1 MATIE
6 QIGEALK
13 NAHASGDIESATKL
27 AHAYKDMQSQ
37 SYSNFTRPERDYAWS
52 EVPEQFVKNLPSTGA
67 KVLEGVANMVAHPID
82 TASNALSL
90 AAGEM
95 GKVLPES
102 ASKLINKYEFNPEAS
117 QKSEQMANAVN
128 AQYAKDYGSTEGI
141 KRKLAED
148 PAGALMDLSTLAS
161 GGGAL
166 ASKIPAIAKYGEM
179 ATKLGKY
186 TNPLEMT
193 LEAGG
198 KGLTNLYDLTSGNK
212 AKVNAGLIGRGA
224 LGASLDPTLQALA
237 NAPNN
242 LTASQAAYGVANA
255 PFHTLTGIG
264 ESIDQV
270 PYFNK
275 YKEQRALA
283 LANIDSATPNKA
295 NAEAIRNQNK
305 AINYSIAEKSTIP
318 VTNDVNDLVNRLPS
332 SVIKKAKEFQKAE
345 TGNNNLI
352 QNNFSYTGV
361 SQPFMT
367 GATAIRIGKAL
378 KEIHNG
384 METGQ
389 NGKVVLGNLRS
400 DFLNTVE
407 NLSPELK
414 TAREQYAKDSKPVNE
429 AQVIEAL
436 RNYNNPAENIYND
449 IGFRKTVDP
458 IGQEK
463 FIQNVLG
470 SEAKGGLS
478 SHISPQAEQAIME
491 HNANLIRNQNIE
503 EMANAGKGQLDK
515 ISKSVLWREK
525 LPSLLN
531 WKISAAN
538 KALDVVENKVAGATG
553 EEISRAM
560 ISPSKAYEML
570 QFKPADERLAIIKSL
585 KKSAYPFSKLAPL
598 AYYETN
604 QQ

>member
-1 MATIE
+1 
-6 QIGEALK
+6 
-13 NAHASGDIESATKL
+13 
-27 AHAYKDMQSQ
+27 
-37 SYSNFTRPERDYAWS
+37 
-52 EVPEQFVKNLPSTGA
+52 
-67 KVLEGVANMVAHPID
+67 
-82 TASNALSL
+82 
-90 AAGEM
+90 
-95 GKVLPES
+95 
-102 ASKLINKYEFNPEAS
+102 
-117 QKSEQMANAVN
+117 
-128 AQYAKDYGSTEGI
+128 
-141 KRKLAED
+141 
-148 PAGALMDLSTLAS
+148 MDLSTLAS

-361 SQPFMT
+361 S
-367 GATAIRIGKAL
+367 
-378 KEIHNG
+378 
-384 METGQ
+384 
-389 NGKVVLGNLRS
+389 
-400 DFLNTVE
+400 
-407 NLSPELK
+407 
-414 TAREQYAKDSKPVNE
+414 PVPR
-429 AQVIEAL
+429 L
-436 RNYNNPAENIYND
+436 CY
-449 IGFRKTVDP
+449 
-458 IGQEK
+458 
-463 FIQNVLG
+463 
-470 SEAKGGLS
+470 
-478 SHISPQAEQAIME
+478 IM
-491 HNANLIRNQNIE
+491 
-503 EMANAGKGQLDK
+503 
-515 ISKSVLWREK
+515 
-525 LPSLLN
+525 P
-531 WKISAAN
+531 
-538 KALDVVENKVAGATG
+538 
-553 EEISRAM
+553 
-560 ISPSKAYEML
+560 Y
-570 QFKPADERLAIIKSL
+570 II
-585 KKSAYPFSKLAPL
+585 
-598 AYYETN
+598 
-604 QQ
+604 